1 MKAGEKLEGAN
12 GVAAIVVKPPADGD
26 VEIRDGGEVTLGKRY
41 TCESCNAE
49 VLITK
54 GGAGELVC
62 HGATMGIAQPKTLPS
77 SD

>member
-1 MKAGEKLEGAN
+1 MKAGEKLEHAS
-12 GVAAIVVKPPADGD
+12 GVAVIIVKPPADGD
-26 VEIRDGGEVTLGKRY
+26 VAIRDGGEITLGKRY

-49 VLITK
+49 ALVTK

-62 HGATMGIAQPKTLPS
+62 HDAVMTIAQPKTLPS